1 MGVSGVFGLLGC
13 SGCVPGCSVPFTVP
27 DFTDTSLRVCKG
39 VVWLIKPVDSR
50 CGLKLPKIIFLLI

>member
-27 DFTDTSLRVCKG
+27 DFTDTSLRVCKV
-39 VVWLIKPVDSR
+39 VVWLI
-50 CGLKLPKIIFLLI
+50 